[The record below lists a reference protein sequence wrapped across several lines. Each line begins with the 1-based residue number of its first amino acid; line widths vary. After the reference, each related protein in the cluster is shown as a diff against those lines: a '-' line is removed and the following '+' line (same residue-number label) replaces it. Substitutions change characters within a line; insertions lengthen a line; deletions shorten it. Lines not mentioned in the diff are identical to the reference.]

1 MDKTYLFIYKYK
13 DNQLQN
19 TTYISLE
26 QWDDILPISDW
37 MECAENKN
45 KELIIYYPDIEFNLV
60 LEQFGNNNIL
70 TSKKAF
76 WAEGDPEKIQL
87 KDICIRFDDTYNLTY
102 YNELIRKIN
111 KDQKCYNKT
120 FNIKNN

>member
-19 TTYISLE
+19 TAYISLE

-37 MECAENKN
+37 IECTENKN

-60 LEQFGNNNIL
+60 LEQFGNDNIL
-70 TSKKAF
+70 ISKKAF
-76 WAEGDPEKIQL
+76 WTKEDPEKIQL

>member
-19 TTYISLE
+19 TAYISLE

-37 MECAENKN
+37 MECTENKN

-60 LEQFGNNNIL
+60 LEQFGNDNIFI
-70 TSKKAF
+70 SKKVL
-76 WAEGDPEKIQL
+76 WAKEDPEKFQL
-87 KDICIRFDDTYNLTY
+87 KDICIRFDNTYNLTY

-111 KDQKCYNKT
+111 KDQKRYNKT